1 MSPMAPGLMALAAP
15 IVSGDSDAD
24 LVAWF
29 CMHPDALDEAF
40 SVPEREHA
48 LAILGG
54 KIPLTLEQRRKRH
67 SVPLDKAI
75 EGAVANY
82 LRDRMANGDRVQE
95 REANAATDRMF
106 AAMALGRSGNLAVYE
121 TPAATM
127 DLMAR
132 ADGAT
137 RAWMPAGDTIEVD
150 EIAIHR
156 GDYTVRIFGIAR
168 PRSAS

>member
-24 LVAWF
+24 LLAWF
-29 CMHPDALDEAF
+29 RMHPDALDMF
-40 SVPEREHA
+40 SIAERERA
-48 LAILGG
+48 LAILRG

-67 SVPLDKAI
+67 SVPIEKAI
-75 EGAVANY
+75 EGAVADY
-82 LRDRMANGDRVQE
+82 LRDRMANGDRVQA
-95 REANAATDRMF
+95 REANAAADRMF

-150 EIAIHR
+150 EIVIRR
-156 GDYTVRIFGIAR
+156 GDYTVRIFGVAR